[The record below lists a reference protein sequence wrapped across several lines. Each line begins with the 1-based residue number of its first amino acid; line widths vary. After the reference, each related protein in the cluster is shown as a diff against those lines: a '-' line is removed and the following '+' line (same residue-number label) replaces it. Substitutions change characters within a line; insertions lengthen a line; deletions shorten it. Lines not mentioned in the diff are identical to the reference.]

1 MADTMGL
8 GLDQAQIADAINRQK
23 LGTQRQK
30 NEMMRLGTSDPNSFA
45 MNNSSQISQAA
56 QPSEFWGAGRQL
68 MSPDIDMSLLK
79 GVGGTTSNIGGQDY
93 YYSPYDM
100 SKTSW
105 GNYDPSQDTDLGKGQ
120 YQINRNGQNLGTG
133 YKSLADTL
141 KDYGLQ
147 DKVTNNSMKDWE
159 TLGQVLNYGSP
170 TGDYTTPHA
179 TGGNNLADPIT
190 GLNTLFGSRP
200 VISDGKIVGYSQ
212 GQGTPDVQQ
221 WNDQRQWSEGGGWF
235 TKPKQHFQWDVGG
248 SALAHNYKDQNWW
261 LNNARSTEGD
271 NMFIKSDDVANSPG
285 WTNSDIFQRDA
296 GHTTSGGGF
305 GLGALSGNI
314 MKYFAPID
322 YYVHG
327 GQSYFDSVDQQ
338 GLYGAVFDKLDPF
351 LDSVDPLHNEGQNL
365 LGSVTG
371 QDDQKKNFETIAP
384 AIVSTFV
391 PGGAFI
397 NAANSAN
404 QGQYGAALA
413 SLAASAISNYA
424 PSATGGAAVET
435 ATDGA
440 TGAAA
445 NGMGNTAAGAGGAS
459 TGIYG
464 TGTSLGSLAADKA
477 AQGFINGTV
486 TNTLGNGGNVE
497 AAMKAAAFS
506 AASGSAGN
514 YLAQSLQPAYGDIAS
529 KALGGA
535 ASGGLNSLFSG
546 GNAVQGSLFG
556 GMSGGLH
563 GFLNS
568 TAKSNDSFNKDTD
581 KKNYNLSQNMS
592 KLAQAAFKK
601 AK

>member
-79 GVGGTTSNIGGQDY
+79 GVGGMTSNLGGQDY

-120 YQINRNGQNLGTG
+120 YQINRNGQTLGTG

-159 TLGQVLNYGSP
+159 TLGQVLNYG
-170 TGDYTTPHA
+170 TTNGDYTTPHSV
-179 TGGNNLADPIT
+179 GGNNIADPIK
-190 GLNTLFGSRP
+190 GLNTLYGSKAI
-200 VISDGKIVGYSQ
+200 ISDGKIVGYSQ
-212 GQGTPDVQQ
+212 GQGSPEVNQ
-221 WNDQRQWSEGGGWF
+221 WNQQQQWSEGGGWF
-235 TKPKQHFQWDVGG
+235 KKPKQHFQWDVGG
-248 SALAHNYKDQNWW
+248 YALARNYKDQNWW

-371 QDDQKKNFETIAP
+371 QDSQKKNFETIAP

-404 QGQYGAALA
+404 QGNWNAALA
-413 SLAASAISNYA
+413 SAVGGAISNYA
-424 PSATGGAAVET
+424 PSAAATG
-435 ATDGA
+435 TDAA
-440 TGAAA
+440 TGAAT
-445 NGMGNTAAGAGGAS
+445 GS

-464 TGTSLGSLAADKA
+464 SGMSLGSVMADKA
-477 AQGFINGTV
+477 AQGFAA
-486 TNTLGNGGNVE
+486 NTLTGTLANGGNIE
-497 AAMKAAAFS
+497 QALKSAAFS
-506 AASGSAGN
+506 TASGAAGN
-514 YLAQSLQPAYGDIAS
+514 WLSSAMTPQLGQIAG

-581 KKNYNLSQNMS
+581 RKNYNLSQNMS

>member
-159 TLGQVLNYGSP
+159 TLGQVLNYG
-170 TGDYTTPHA
+170 TTNGDYTTPHSV
-179 TGGNNLADPIT
+179 GGNNIADPIT
-190 GLNTLFGSRP
+190 GLNTLYGSKAI
-200 VISDGKIVGYSQ
+200 ISDGKIVGYSQ
-212 GQGTPDVQQ
+212 GQGSPEVNQ
-221 WNDQRQWSEGGGWF
+221 WNQQQQWSEGGGWF
-235 TKPKQHFQWDVGG
+235 SKPKQHFQWDVGG
-248 SALAHNYKDQNWW
+248 SALARNYNDQNWW
-261 LNNARSTEGD
+261 LQNAKPTADDS
-271 NMFIKSDDVANSPG
+271 MFIKADDLANNPG

-305 GLGALSGNI
+305 GIGALSGNI

-351 LDSVDPLHNEGQNL
+351 LDTVNPMHN
-365 LGSVTG
+365 VG
-371 QDDQKKNFETIAP
+371 QDLVAGALDTETQKQAFEQIAP
-384 AIVSTFV
+384 AMVSTFV

-404 QGQYGAALA
+404 QGNWNAALA
-413 SLAASAISNYA
+413 SAVGGAISQYA
-424 PSATGGAAVET
+424 PTAAATG
-435 ATDGA
+435 TDAA
-440 TGAAA
+440 TGAAT
-445 NGMGNTAAGAGGAS
+445 GS

-464 TGTSLGSLAADKA
+464 SGMSLGSVMADKA
-477 AQGFINGTV
+477 AQGFAA
-486 TNTLGNGGNVE
+486 NTLTGTLANGGNIE
-497 AAMKAAAFS
+497 QALKSAAFS
-506 AASGSAGN
+506 TASGAAGDW
-514 YLAQSLQPAYGDIAS
+514 LSKSMTPQLGQIAG

>member
-120 YQINRNGQNLGTG
+120 YQINRNGQTLGTG

-159 TLGQVLNYGSP
+159 TLGQVLNSGGLN
-170 TGDYTTPHA
+170 GDYSTPHA
-179 TGGNNLADPIT
+179 VGGNNQADPIT
-190 GLNTLFGSRP
+190 GLNTLYGSKAI
-200 VISDGKIVGYSQ
+200 ISDGKIVGYSQ
-212 GQGTPDVQQ
+212 GQGSPETSTWNQQ
-221 WNDQRQWSEGGGWF
+221 QQWSEGGGWF
-235 TKPKQHFQWDVGG
+235 KKPKQHFQWDVGG
-248 SALAHNYKDQNWW
+248 YALARNYKDQNWW

-371 QDDQKKNFETIAP
+371 QDSQKKNFETIAP

-404 QGQYGAALA
+404 QGNWNAALA
-413 SLAASAISNYA
+413 SAVGGAISNYA
-424 PSATGGAAVET
+424 PSAAATG
-435 ATDGA
+435 TDAA
-440 TGAAA
+440 TGAAT
-445 NGMGNTAAGAGGAS
+445 GS

-464 TGTSLGSLAADKA
+464 SGMSLGSVMADKA
-477 AQGFINGTV
+477 AQGFAA
-486 TNTLGNGGNVE
+486 NTLTGTLANGGNIE
-497 AAMKAAAFS
+497 QALKSAAFS
-506 AASGSAGN
+506 TASGAAGN
-514 YLAQSLQPAYGDIAS
+514 WLSSAMTPQLGQIAG

-581 KKNYNLSQNMS
+581 RKNYNLSQNMS